1 MTKKLSKQTCEL
13 TLMHTFDKNSG
24 MKTRQLYLYRGS
36 MSQRFDKLKEKT
48 KSKIIKNNALGTYL
62 VTLIFHAF
70 SEAGCVMQC

>member
-1 MTKKLSKQTCEL
+1 LHLHDFMTKKLSKQTCEL

-48 KSKIIKNNALGTYL
+48 KSKIIKK
-62 VTLIFHAF
+62 
-70 SEAGCVMQC
+70 